1 MNTVLGAVPAEELG
15 VVSVHEALLSVTPGA
30 EHAFDITI
38 DRAEVFEVLAAKLT
52 DFRAHGG
59 GTIVDSTG
67 MFHGR
72 DVRLYEAL
80 SRTTGVHIVASTGQ
94 GPEEM
99 LGGYFLTPQTN
110 PPTPWPAGKFADLF
124 TKEVTEGMV
133 VPRVERRGAAGL
145 VATAVTGT
153 GMTATDESLLRGAA
167 RTALSTGAALSFRH
181 GRDAVAELG
190 VVLDEKLP
198 AGRVVVGGLDRADAV
213 TAGAPLEIAR
223 LGAYA
228 ALDHV
233 GTHDAARVTDAERAA
248 LVAELVRAG
257 FGDRVLLSVGATGVT
272 KGHPGNDLPYSHV
285 LTTFVPLLTAQGRR
299 QLITTAYLKA
309 SHRELD
315 EERTTEGDPYHPHTR
330 AVPVEPGRIEEYVL
344 RVYPF
349 AATFLPGHRL
359 VVELSNDEP
368 LADEHNALLPPDAF
382 HLPVGRPVTHKI
394 YRDADHPSRLVL
406 PFTTA

>member
-1 MNTVLGAVPAEELG
+1 MSGMSNTVNTVLGPVPAEELG
-15 VVSVHEALLSVTPGA
+15 VVSVHEALLSVVPGA
-30 EHAFDITI
+30 EYAFDVTI
-38 DRAEVFEVLAAKLT
+38 DRAEIFETLAAKLR

-80 SRTTGVHIVASTGQ
+80 SRATGVHIVASTGQ
-94 GPEEM
+94 GPEEL

-145 VATAVTGT
+145 VATTATRT
-153 GMTATDESLLRGAA
+153 GMTATDESLFRGAA
-167 RTALSTGAALSFRH
+167 RTALATGVAVSLRYGS
-181 GRDAVAELG
+181 DAVHDLD

-213 TAGAPLEIAR
+213 AAGAPLETAR
-223 LGAYA
+223 RGAYA

-233 GTHDAARVTDAERAA
+233 GTEGGEHITDAERAA

-257 FGDRVLLSVGATGVT
+257 FGDRILLSAGATGVA
-272 KGHPGNDLPYSHV
+272 KGHTGNDLPYSHV
-285 LTTFVPLLTAQGRR
+285 LTTFVPLLTARGLGDGDVRR
-299 QLITTAYLKA
+299 IL
-309 SHRELD
+309 
-315 EERTTEGDPYHPHTR
+315 EENPR
-330 AVPVEPGRIEEYVL
+330 
-344 RVYPF
+344 
-349 AATFLPGHRL
+349 
-359 VVELSNDEP
+359 
-368 LADEHNALLPPDAF
+368 ALLS
-382 HLPVGRPVTHKI
+382 VR
-394 YRDADHPSRLVL
+394 
-406 PFTTA
+406 